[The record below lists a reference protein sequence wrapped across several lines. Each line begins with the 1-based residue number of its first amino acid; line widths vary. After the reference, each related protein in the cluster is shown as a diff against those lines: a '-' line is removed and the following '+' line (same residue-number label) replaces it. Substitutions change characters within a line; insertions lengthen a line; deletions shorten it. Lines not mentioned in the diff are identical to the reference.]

1 MDRLPTHVP
10 DIVLRSMAACESG
23 KSIRVFERSDDM
35 LKKSKWVRP
44 ALVAGLL
51 SITAGTSHAQ
61 YGGWGGWGGWGGGA
75 STPMQGIGYGMG
87 AMAMGAGQYNLDSS
101 MARSINVDTNL
112 RISQAMWQSQH
123 YMNYTNM
130 LHRERKAR
138 NTNNALEGIKK
149 RIHETPNDGDIRS
162 GDAMNAILE
171 DVTDPKKV
179 HPSQLRLS
187 NIPLEPGQAKSLPLF
202 YASQAVAFTL
212 SDLMGEEDWPLL
224 LRAKVYKPYRD
235 NLVKTMK
242 SIENETEEN
251 ETGLTP
257 DYINAVN
264 KAIADLDEA
273 FQENAKFGD
282 AGYADAK
289 AHISS
294 LKKLSKM
301 LVTPNFEQ
309 ILAEIE
315 KAKKANV
322 QPTVTDLIGFMKH
335 FNLRFG
341 AAKNEKQAQAM
352 MDLFPKMDQIR
363 DEILAQTKEANPQE
377 MAVSNKN
384 LTEVLEKLQVD
395 DKTPA
400 APKQDPPFN
409 QNK

>member
-1 MDRLPTHVP
+1 
-10 DIVLRSMAACESG
+10 
-23 KSIRVFERSDDM
+23 M

-51 SITAGTSHAQ
+51 TLSAGTSNAQ

-101 MARSINVDTNL
+101 MARSMNVDTNL

-123 YMNYTNM
+123 YMNWTNM

-138 NTNNALEGIKK
+138 NTNAALDGISKRLHENPNAS
-149 RIHETPNDGDIRS
+149 DIRS
-162 GDAMNAILE
+162 GAALNAVLE
-171 DVTDPKKV
+171 DVTDPKRV

-202 YASQAVAFTL
+202 YASQAVAFTI
-212 SDLMGEEDWPLL
+212 SDLIGEEDWPLL

-235 NLVKTMK
+235 NLTNTMK
-242 SIENETEEN
+242 SVENAGQESEG
-251 ETGLTP
+251 GLTP
-257 DYINAVN
+257 DYINAVI
-264 KAIADLDEA
+264 KAINDLDAA
-273 FQENAKFGD
+273 FQENAKFD
-282 AGYADAK
+282 DPGYSDAK
-289 AHISS
+289 AQIAS
-294 LKKLSKM
+294 LKKLTKM
-301 LVTPNFEQ
+301 LTTPNYEA

-341 AAKNEKQAQAM
+341 EAKTEKQAQAM

-363 DEILAQTKEANPQE
+363 DEVLAQTKPANPQE

-384 LTEVLEKLQVD
+384 LTEVLDKLQVD
-395 DKTPA
+395 EKTPP

-409 QNK
+409 QNR